1 LAAEDP
7 DGKEKEEE
15 ENEDKETLIKFDS
28 KIDQEEEEC
37 T

>member
-15 ENEDKETLIKFDS
+15 ENEDKESLIKFDS